1 MEIPEKNGRCEWLW
15 MGQLS
20 INQGSSSTFH
30 DTGGFICSIL
40 LYHNFCWWNPK
51 KPPSRGQTT
60 HAQWVCRCDVRWNQ
74 PIISRRILI
83 MFFKGLKPRVYEG
96 I

>member
-1 MEIPEKNGRCEWLW
+1 MTLNGTIIYKSGIFQHVWWHRRVYLFLYFYTIISAGEIRKNLQAEA
-15 MGQLS
+15 
-20 INQGSSSTFH
+20 
-30 DTGGFICSIL
+30 
-40 LYHNFCWWNPK
+40 K
-51 KPPSRGQTT
+51 TT